1 MIGFNR
7 QTALFFGAAS
17 LAAIGLVAV
26 STTGQGPQSS
36 QGAQTPPA
44 PRTSAPS
51 RPART
56 ADGHPNLNG
65 IWQATAT
72 ANWDLLAHT
81 MRPAVAQP
89 GVYPDVPV
97 LAAPVLALG
106 AAGGVPPGP
115 GVVEGDEIPYKPEA
129 AAQKKANAEHWLDRD
144 PEVRCYMPGIPRAM
158 YMPYPFEI
166 TQGTNKI
173 EMAFEFNS
181 ASRTIH
187 LDQVDPPPADTWMG
201 FSVGRWEGNTLVV
214 NSDHFNDRTWFSR
227 AGDFHSDALHV
238 VERFTPIT
246 PDALRYEVTIEDP
259 NVFTRP
265 WKMSMVLYRQLEE
278 NVRLMEYKC
287 VELVEETFLGHLRKK
302 QLVKHWEG
310 DTIILD
316 VTRKIPQGD
325 KLYER

>member
-1 MIGFNR
+1 MRIGFNR
-7 QTALFFGAAS
+7 STALVAGAAIAGAFS
-17 LAAIGLVAV
+17 LAAIRM
-26 STTGQGPQSS
+26 TGQAARTTQ
-36 QGAQTPPA
+36 ATPPA
-44 PRTSAPS
+44 QATRA
-51 RPART
+51 ART
-56 ADGHPNLNG
+56 PDGHPNLNG
-65 IWQATAT
+65 IWQATTT

-106 AAGGVPPGP
+106 ADGAVPPGP
-115 GVVEGDEIPYKPEA
+115 GVVEGNEIPYKPEA
-129 AAQKKANAEHWLDRD
+129 AAKKKDNAEHWLDRD

-158 YMPYPFEI
+158 YMPYPFRI
-166 TQGTNKI
+166 TQGANKI
-173 EMAFEFNS
+173 EMSFEFAG

-187 LDQVDPPPADTWMG
+187 LDPVDPPPADTWMG
-201 FSVGRWEGNTLVV
+201 HSVGHWEGNTLVV
-214 NSDHFNDRTWFSR
+214 DVSHFNDRTWFSR
-227 AGDFHSDALHV
+227 SGDFHSDALHV

-265 WKMSMVLYRQLEE
+265 WRMSMFLYRQLEA
-278 NVRLMEYKC
+278 NAQLMEYKC
-287 VELVEETFLGHLRKK
+287 IELVEETFLGHLRKK

-310 DTIILD
+310 DTIVID
-316 VTRKIPQGD
+316 VTRKIPPGD